1 MFCTNSTTSYN
12 FPNTTFG
19 VESINLQCL
28 VLIFGAAV
36 FTFVLSTLSFY
47 FSVYLM
53 GFQFLFISRYTYT
66 IQYILDNITVIYIKL
81 RQSIIG
87 HYSCMDHIR
96 FKVLATKESRYIVT
110 QNVPTCIMWVDYF
123 SLFCFSYEKIDSPIN
138 FHQRMRWRPVCIYMR
153 FIYNIDTH
161 VFILVVCLDSVYVT
175 YTKYSFI

>member
-1 MFCTNSTTSYN
+1 M
-12 FPNTTFG
+12 PR
-19 VESINLQCL
+19 INLWSCRFYVRIVDIIFL
-28 VLIFGAAV
+28 FLCVLNGFSIFP
-36 FTFVLSTLSFY
+36 
-47 FSVYLM
+47 
-53 GFQFLFISRYTYT
+53 FLFISRYTYT

-153 FIYNIDTH
+153 FIYRYT
-161 VFILVVCLDSVYVT
+161 FLSWLSV
-175 YTKYSFI
+175 